1 MNGDKHRLIRQFS
14 SQVGYLKNKPAS
26 TTQNSAIYAD
36 QKKVVFKDLKMK
48 FLFLNKGY
56 SHARLTK
63 IAILY

>member
-26 TTQNSAIYAD
+26 KTQNSATYAD

-56 SHARLTK
+56 SHPRLTK

>member
-56 SHARLTK
+56 SRTGLAK
-63 IAILY
+63 IAILH